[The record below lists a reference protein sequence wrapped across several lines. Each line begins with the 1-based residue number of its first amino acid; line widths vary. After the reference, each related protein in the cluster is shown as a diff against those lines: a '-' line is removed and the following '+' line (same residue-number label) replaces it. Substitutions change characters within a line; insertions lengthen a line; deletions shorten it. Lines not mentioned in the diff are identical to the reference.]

1 MGVVRSQIS
10 VSLDGYGAGPDQ
22 SVEHPL
28 GIGGEGLHEWVIRL
42 RSWRAAHGLEGGEEG
57 PSSSVVDEIQ
67 AGLGATVMGRGMF
80 GGGPGRWADDPAWT
94 GWWGEEPPF
103 RHPVFVLTHHP
114 RPPLVQGQT
123 TFTFVTE
130 GIGAA
135 VTAARA
141 AAGDADVMI
150 GGGPGT
156 IDQALRAGV
165 LEQLD
170 LHVVPVLLGGGS
182 RLFSDVGDP
191 SRMRLEQVRAIE
203 APGVTH
209 LRYRV
214 GHAA

>member
-10 VSLDGYGAGPDQ
+10 ISLDGYGAGPHQ
-22 SVEHPL
+22 SVENPL

-42 RSWRAAHGLEGGEEG
+42 RSWREPHGLDGGEEG
-57 PSSSVVDEIQ
+57 PSSAVIDEIQ
-67 AGLGATVMGRGMF
+67 ANVGATVMGRGMF
-80 GGGPGRWADDPAWT
+80 GGGPGRWVDDPAWT

-103 RHPVFVLTHHP
+103 RHPVFVVTHHP
-114 RPPLVQGQT
+114 REPLVQGAT

-130 GIGAA
+130 GVAAA
-135 VTAARA
+135 VAAARA
-141 AAGDADVMI
+141 AAGDADVMV
-150 GGGPGT
+150 GGGPAT

-170 LHVVPVLLGGGS
+170 LHIVPVLLGGGS
-182 RLFSDVGDP
+182 RLFADVGDV
-191 SRMRLEQVRAIE
+191 SGLRLEQVRAIE

-214 GHAA
+214 VRD

>member
-1 MGVVRSQIS
+1 VGVVRSQIS

-22 SVEHPL
+22 SVEQPL

-42 RSWRAAHGLEGGEEG
+42 RSWRSAHGLEGGEEG
-57 PSSSVVDEIQ
+57 ASSAVVDEIQ
-67 AGLGATVMGRGMF
+67 ARVGATVMGRGMF
-80 GGGPGRWADDPAWT
+80 GGGPGRWAADPAWT

-103 RHPVFVLTHHP
+103 RHPVFVVTHHP
-114 RPPLVQGQT
+114 RMPLVQGQT

-130 GIGAA
+130 GVGAA
-135 VTAARA
+135 VAAARA
-141 AAGDADVMI
+141 VAGDADVMI

-156 IDQALRAGV
+156 IDQALLAGV

-182 RLFSDVGDP
+182 RLFTEVGDA
-191 SRMRLEQVRAIE
+191 SAIGLEQVRVIE

-214 GHAA
+214 HRTD